1 MPFNLLASGAF
12 LVLIG
17 TVSAERLG
25 NAVTVPLTKRMV
37 TEEIGGTTSKGR
49 KKMAYY
55 GEITVGT
62 PPQRFM
68 VVYDTGSGNLIVPG
82 AECKSYACQ
91 KHKMFK
97 EEESSTSQ
105 SAKCGKRGG
114 SSLTITF
121 GTGEITGM
129 CMQDNV
135 CVGGLCTNTH
145 FIESRKESRKPF
157 GSFKFDGVMG
167 LGLSK
172 LARSEDFSV
181 MHQLSQQG
189 LQQKLFSVFLS
200 SQDDETSEVTF
211 GGMVKDRMASE
222 LFWVP
227 VTGITGYWEVRIQDI
242 TLNGSRQNL
251 CQDCRVAV
259 DTGTSLLAGPAQ
271 LMSKLKKLL
280 DVKSDCSN
288 YDSLPQIGFIIGG
301 RILSLAPSEYSS
313 KRGSYCRV
321 RLMDIEIP
329 PPRGPLF
336 IFGIPF
342 LQRYYTVYDEPNS
355 RVGFA
360 VAKHKG
366 RMPEVLV
373 EADAPRSRVAEA
385 QLDVEIHTDSND
397 AVVASPAT
405 NVQLKLDAES
415 QADDSDDILGVQ
427 TPFAE
432 LEQPKPLVRWGSGNG
447 FLAMSAP
454 LAEPH

>member
-1 MPFNLLASGAF
+1 
-12 LVLIG
+12 
-17 TVSAERLG
+17 
-25 NAVTVPLTKRMV
+25 
-37 TEEIGGTTSKGR
+37 
-49 KKMAYY
+49 
-55 GEITVGT
+55 
-62 PPQRFM
+62 
-68 VVYDTGSGNLIVPG
+68 
-82 AECKSYACQ
+82 
-91 KHKMFK
+91 
-97 EEESSTSQ
+97 
-105 SAKCGKRGG
+105 
-114 SSLTITF
+114 
-121 GTGEITGM
+121 
-129 CMQDNV
+129 
-135 CVGGLCTNTH
+135 
-145 FIESRKESRKPF
+145 
-157 GSFKFDGVMG
+157 
-167 LGLSK
+167 
-172 LARSEDFSV
+172 
-181 MHQLSQQG
+181 
-189 LQQKLFSVFLS
+189 
-200 SQDDETSEVTF
+200 
-211 GGMVKDRMASE
+211 MASE

-227 VTGITGYWEVRIQDI
+227 VTGVTGYWEVRIEDI
-242 TLNGSRQNL
+242 TLNGSRQHL

-288 YDSLPQIGFIIGG
+288 YDRLPQIGFIIGG

-313 KRGSYCRV
+313 KRGSSCRV

-342 LQRYYTVYDEPNS
+342 FQRYYTVYDEPNS

-373 EADAPRSRVAEA
+373 EADAPRSGVAEA
-385 QLDVEIHTDSND
+385 QLDVEIHTDSNN

-415 QADDSDDILGVQ
+415 QADDSDNILGVQ

-432 LEQPKPLVRWGSGNG
+432 LEQPKQLVQWGSGNG